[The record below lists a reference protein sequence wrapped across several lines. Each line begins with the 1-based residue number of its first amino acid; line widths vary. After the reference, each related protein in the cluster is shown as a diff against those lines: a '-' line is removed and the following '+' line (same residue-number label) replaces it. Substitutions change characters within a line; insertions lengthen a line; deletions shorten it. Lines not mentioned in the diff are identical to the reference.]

1 MRRSQILGDAIVDL
15 DGGQKRRDKQARQSA
30 ERRQR
35 YIAEAITTANKC
47 LDYSKALLEA
57 EGILNGE
64 NELKA
69 REEK

>member
-35 YIAEAITTANKC
+35 YIAEAITTANKR

-57 EGILNGE
+57 EGILKGE